1 MHRRLIQTKVYHKLL
16 YSVSQEESHIPLKVA
31 AAKKSFPG
39 VFIIYTTCLDGCFLF
54 YLISGNSIFSLKFIV
69 IQSIGT
75 AAMVML
81 QRYIKQV
88 L

>member
-16 YSVSQEESHIPLKVA
+16 YSVSQEASHKPLKVA

-39 VFIIYTTCLDGCFLF
+39 VFIIYTTLLRWMFFILCDKWKQ
-54 YLISGNSIFSLKFIV
+54 YFSFKFIV
-69 IQSIGT
+69 TQRIGT
-75 AAMVML
+75 AMTML